1 MAADTDIYLRIAS
14 RFPICSHE
22 EEVAEYRWHGA
33 NTSGDYARMLRTA
46 LYALRKQREH
56 VRGNEQYQEA
66 YDAGVRG
73 RQGAF
78 GDRLVDEVRAH
89 GRKREWKRALRGI
102 VVLLRHYPR
111 GIALLNER
119 RMKRHKLPRQ
129 LEARR
134 QELEAQE
141 RWLKALLEGAEE
153 SGSALVAKERQKV
166 QLLRR
171 RVRRLERRI
180 QDLDQRARILQGGM
194 IRRLLKGY
202 RGLRATVLR
211 KKRGS

>member
-1 MAADTDIYLRIAS
+1 
-14 RFPICSHE
+14 
-22 EEVAEYRWHGA
+22 
-33 NTSGDYARMLRTA
+33 
-46 LYALRKQREH
+46 
-56 VRGNEQYQEA
+56 
-66 YDAGVRG
+66 
-73 RQGAF
+73 
-78 GDRLVDEVRAH
+78 VRAH
-89 GRKREWKRALRGI
+89 AREREWKRALRGM

-119 RMKRHKLPRQ
+119 RMKRHRLPRR

-134 QELEAQE
+134 QELKAHQ
-141 RWLKALLEGAEE
+141 RWLKELEGAEE

-194 IRRLLKGY
+194 IRRLLKELG
-202 RGLRATVLR
+202 GLRARVPR